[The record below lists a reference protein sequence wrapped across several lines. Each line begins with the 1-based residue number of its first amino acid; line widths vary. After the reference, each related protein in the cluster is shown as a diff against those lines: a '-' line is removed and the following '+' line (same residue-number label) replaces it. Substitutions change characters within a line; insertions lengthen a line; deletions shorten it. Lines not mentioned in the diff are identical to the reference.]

1 MSDPEA
7 TFCDVGY
14 SIAEAEASRM
24 FGKKCFKVG
33 NGGTP
38 SISFFTGLYGFKLK
52 GDDHTQAMA
61 LEGAHLF
68 DPSGKGRTM
77 KEWVQ
82 VPYNHA
88 PSWPSF
94 SEAANRYVL
103 SYKRFKT
110 VP

>member
-38 SISFFTGLYGFKLK
+38 FISFFQGC
-52 GDDHTQAMA
+52 M
-61 LEGAHLF
+61 
-68 DPSGKGRTM
+68 
-77 KEWVQ
+77 
-82 VPYNHA
+82 
-88 PSWPSF
+88 
-94 SEAANRYVL
+94 VL
-103 SYKRFKT
+103 S
-110 VP
+110 